1 MKIDVKKDLS
11 VLTTVNEL
19 AISRLFDKVS
29 WIICDAIENAN
40 LSEED
45 LLELDL
51 GFGVLQIKIGSNR
64 VNYKFAPSKNLER
77 AIIDTIVNENNAL
90 TLNIESNLVSK
101 LTNIYKDMF

>member
-19 AISRLFDKVS
+19 SISRLFDKID

-51 GFGVLQIKIGSNR
+51 GFGVLQIIRALRYNLSSFNVGIFIVVPPKIAHNFNKS
-64 VNYKFAPSKNLER
+64 FSF
-77 AIIDTIVNENNAL
+77 IV
-90 TLNIESNLVSK
+90 
-101 LTNIYKDMF
+101 